1 MWLLATDQVPASAW
15 FVSGQRDLP
24 ALDAAPSNAGHP
36 LLRQACDQC
45 QACFRAALTRFD
57 LPLDPRSGSPFEQP
71 VWTALRAIPHGCRA
85 GYGDV
90 ARLLG
95 LPGASRAVGGAAER
109 HPVSLIIPC
118 HRVTDGR
125 GAATGYDRG
134 LGRKVALLDLDGR
147 QSRLFPLPTDAYG
160 PPP

>member
-1 MWLLATDQVPASAW
+1 MWLLATDQVPAGAW

-24 ALDAAPSNAGHP
+24 ALDAAPSDAGHP

-57 LPLDPRSGSPFEQP
+57 LPLDLRSGSPFEQP
-71 VWTALRAIPHGCRA
+71 VWTALRAVPHGWRA
-85 GYGDV
+85 T
-90 ARLLG
+90 AMSPAC
-95 LPGASRAVGGAAER
+95 PGFPAPAGQSRARPSATPSASSF
-109 HPVSLIIPC
+109 PATASPA
-118 HRVTDGR
+118 GR

-134 LGRKVALLDLDGR
+134 LGCKVALLDLDGR
-147 QSRLFPLPTDAYG
+147 QSWLFPLSTDAYG